1 MTWINYDLFCCFF
14 DVNVRNG
21 YFQKGSR
28 QVDEVGGISLPV
40 KFKSDAVF
48 FPTRQ
53 CAPSG
58 LFLASSQSYGRTDP
72 LAKPPPQ
79 KARKCRDGFSV
90 ISRRLFILFFG
101 IMFLLS

>member
-48 FPTRQ
+48 FQ
-53 CAPSG
+53 LGNA
-58 LFLASSQSYGRTDP
+58 LLQ
-72 LAKPPPQ
+72 
-79 KARKCRDGFSV
+79 GFF
-90 ISRRLFILFFG
+90 SRRVSHMVAPILWRSLHLKKRVNVGMVFP
-101 IMFLLS
+101 